1 MRFTFR
7 GKNYR
12 LRDDSVLYK
21 IGGVVIFTALV
32 VGVGIMNSWELGL
45 L

>member
-1 MRFTFR
+1 MRFTFN
-7 GKNYR
+7 GKTYR

-21 IGGVVIFTALV
+21 IGGILMFTAMI